1 MSDRVSFG
9 GVGIVSVGVLVFM
22 CVTGRRSGDGA

>member
-9 GVGIVSVGVLVFM
+9 GVGIVCVGVLVFM
-22 CVTGRRSGDGA
+22 CVMGRRSGDGA